1 VKSSGRGLK
10 KDGSKNATCDKQD
23 SLGFHQHH
31 LALERVIWNYSGISI
46 LAS

>member
-10 KDGSKNATCDKQD
+10 KDGSKSATGDKQD
-23 SLGFHQHH
+23 SLGFHQHL
-31 LALERVIWNYSGISI
+31 LALEWVIWNYSGISI